1 MVFKLQSSKVGYI
14 ETEISILHL
23 EKFEVTKQHFVDTCE
38 LYLTMLDTDFAHDP

>member
-23 EKFEVTKQHFVDTCE
+23 EKFEVTKQHFVETYE
-38 LYLTMLDTDFAHDP
+38 LYLTMLDTELSHDS